1 MPTVQTYQADQVRTN
16 VAGTTQAQL
25 SPIPN
30 AMGNLASGIKNLSV
44 EMKQMEAE
52 ASFAS
57 AQEATLKFEREKN
70 NIFFNPDTGY
80 FNTQGKTAYDQAKQ
94 VSEQLEKIRREYS
107 KDLDANARKEYER
120 VTSSM
125 VTRSNADIMRHSS
138 KNLEAWKMANIQAE
152 VENTIENA
160 SLYWN
165 NLKQLDVQQALG
177 EQSILDL
184 SDIQGL
190 SPEVTNE
197 KLQTYRSSFSNSI
210 ISSALTKSAS
220 DAEKAMELWGDQL
233 EGPDLISL
241 QEKIAKKKEIE
252 IEQNL
257 AGESVLRAGKLVNQF
272 GDRTDAR
279 SAMLEEVN
287 KIKDPDM
294 RKRVMSEATYQLNLK
309 QQADAEER
317 GRIFEV
323 AEGALY
329 RGESMEKFKA
339 NNQEAWAKLSPTQQK
354 ALESP
359 ARIQTDY
366 NLFSELSLMGTDK
379 TGRDKLAKINPSDY
393 FHRLA
398 PPERKEL
405 ISMVKEARQ
414 QATSVEKAEAQ
425 IGRTRQQQ
433 IRSVIDQ
440 LFPDP
445 KDSDIKR
452 INTIYRLIDNQYRQ
466 AKQIKGSELTID
478 EFNNVMDSVTKDY
491 VIKQSFRGIDW
502 LYPDDSNN
510 ISELSDEQVEK
521 YSQILTD
528 NGLRPTVESIMR
540 LYQADKSEK

>member
-165 NLKQLDVQQALG
+165 NLKQLTDHQAVG
-177 EQSILDL
+177 EEAIYDL
-184 SDIQGL
+184 SEIQGL
-190 SPEVTNE
+190 SPKATDE
-197 KLQTYRSSFSNSI
+197 KIQTYRSSFSNSI

-323 AEGALY
+323 AEDALY

-339 NNQEAWAKLSPTQQK
+339 NNQQAWAKLNATQQK
-354 ALESP
+354 ALEST

-366 NLFSELSLMGTDK
+366 NLFSELSLMD
-379 TGRDKLAKINPSDY
+379 RDELAKVNPSDY
-393 FHRLA
+393 FDRLE
-398 PPERKEL
+398 PTERKQL

-433 IRSVIDQ
+433 IRSVVDQ

-452 INTIYRLIDNQYRQ
+452 INTVYRLIDNQYRQ

-491 VIKQSFRGIDW
+491 VIKQSFLGVDW
-502 LYPDDSNN
+502 FYPDDSNN
-510 ISELSDEQVEK
+510 ISNLSDEQVEK
-521 YSQILTD
+521 YSQMLTD
-528 NGLRPTVESIMR
+528 SGLRPTVESIMR